1 VAVRADRDD
10 PAAVLPAEAVRVTE
24 AVRVAEA
31 GLSAIDDEPAA
42 SLPHAQ
48 THRLTHTATTSD
60 QPRITPRP
68 RDEAS
73 WGARGHEKRVNT
85 RQIIAHRAVR
95 KACGAALMQR
105 ERRRDVFGEF
115 GDAQPN
121 GCAIVVFMPTL
132 IFVHG
137 ACVRDAAW
145 WWKSMTQPLADHGID
160 SVAVPL
166 PSCGETGDE
175 LGDLYADVDACR
187 QAIAAAEGPVV
198 LCGHSYGGMII
209 TEAGADDR
217 VTQLLYVTSVMP
229 DAEQSQADLI
239 GSEPAPWLRPG
250 DDGTVGVDPDMIREF
265 FLQDCDET
273 TAEQAL
279 GRLTRQSLTPF
290 TQPPRQV
297 AWLQKPSTYFV
308 CTEDLATPAEVQR
321 RRVGGNTRL
330 VEFSAGHHPFLSR
343 PHAFAHS
350 IAAEID
356 HR

>member
-1 VAVRADRDD
+1 MI
-10 PAAVLPAEAVRVTE
+10 
-24 AVRVAEA
+24 
-31 GLSAIDDEPAA
+31 S
-42 SLPHAQ
+42 
-48 THRLTHTATTSD
+48 
-60 QPRITPRP
+60 
-68 RDEAS
+68 
-73 WGARGHEKRVNT
+73 
-85 RQIIAHRAVR
+85 
-95 KACGAALMQR
+95 
-105 ERRRDVFGEF
+105 
-115 GDAQPN
+115 
-121 GCAIVVFMPTL
+121 MPTL

-145 WWKSMTQPLADHGID
+145 WWNSMTQPLADRGID

-187 QAIAAAEGPVV
+187 QAIAAADGPVV

-209 TEAGADDR
+209 TEAGTDDR

-229 DAEQSQADLI
+229 DAGQSQADLI
-239 GSEPAPWLRPG
+239 GSEPAPWLQPA

-265 FLQDCDET
+265 FLQDCDEI

-290 TQPPRQV
+290 TQPPRQI
-297 AWLQKPSTYFV
+297 AWQQKPSTYFV
-308 CTEDLATPAEVQR
+308 CTEDLATPSEVQR
-321 RRVGGNTRL
+321 QRVRAHTRL

-343 PHAFAHS
+343 PDAFAHS

-356 HR
+356 RS